1 MKTTLIVGIFGL
13 LTFPFAQ
20 GQTPV
25 SPLNDVPLTEGL
37 KAYWKLDE
45 TNSTRF
51 DSTTN
56 QFHLTPHNG
65 VQLNPDGKLN
75 GAALFNAF
83 QGDQGLYVANT
94 DARVPL
100 TFSGDWAVSS
110 WVNHQAMRYDAD
122 HIFNKWGEI
131 HFYVDNYT
139 GPHRLHLLM
148 MSGTA
153 NHSLLLNHQ
162 FAYVMPTNVWRHL
175 LLQRNGNSIELYVDG
190 QFEENVTFTNSVQN
204 GGWDFWVGMEKN
216 GWPWNGSIDE
226 VGYWGRSLSSAE
238 ISTLYGNG
246 TPPAFESFGDGA
258 GTPCIVQAA
267 GRYNG
272 LFHESDEVRHHSSGF
287 VSMVLNKNARFTGKL
302 SLDGDALPFTSR
314 FETDGTASFSVS
326 RKKSG
331 KPNLTLALSLNCATD
346 QILGTV
352 SDGEWTA
359 TLIADRAVHP
369 KNFATNLS
377 GRYTM
382 LLPGATEAQDGPP
395 GYGYATISISND
407 GRVKLSGR
415 LADASPVRQ
424 SVRISKNRHT
434 PFFSRLYP
442 QVENRNAINFNGSTL
457 GWLTFTNSNFTT
469 NNAPAGSV
477 SWIKTAVTPAS
488 KYYNVPFTNQ
498 TDVLGSVYTPLV
510 TRMIG
515 APDLESGTFFFEH
528 GDLSAYQVLCSTNA
542 SSTNADSALVSFNS
556 KSGLFKGSFS
566 HPDNL
571 NHKRTFNGALLQEQN
586 CGGGFFMSTNQ
597 VGLMLFRRD

>member
-162 FAYVMPTNVWRHL
+162 FAYVMPTNAWRHL

-246 TPPAFESFGDGA
+246 TPPAFESFGDEGSTEPLLITEQPLSQTISAGSSATFTVGA
-258 GTPCIVQAA
+258 SGPTPLSYQWNYGGTVITGAT
-267 GRYNG
+267 
-272 LFHESDEVRHHSSGF
+272 SS
-287 VSMVLNKNARFTGKL
+287 V
-302 SLDGDALPFTSR
+302 
-314 FETDGTASFSVS
+314 
-326 RKKSG
+326 
-331 KPNLTLALSLNCATD
+331 LTLSGVTTNQAGIYTVLVSSTNDSVLSSN
-346 QILGTV
+346 
-352 SDGEWTA
+352 A
-359 TLIADRAVHP
+359 TLIV
-369 KNFATNLS
+369 
-377 GRYTM
+377 
-382 LLPGATEAQDGPP
+382 
-395 GYGYATISISND
+395 
-407 GRVKLSGR
+407 V
-415 LADASPVRQ
+415 
-424 SVRISKNRHT
+424 
-434 PFFSRLYP
+434 
-442 QVENRNAINFNGSTL
+442 
-457 GWLTFTNSNFTT
+457 
-469 NNAPAGSV
+469 
-477 SWIKTAVTPAS
+477 
-488 KYYNVPFTNQ
+488 
-498 TDVLGSVYTPLV
+498 
-510 TRMIG
+510 
-515 APDLESGTFFFEH
+515 
-528 GDLSAYQVLCSTNA
+528 
-542 SSTNADSALVSFNS
+542 SSTNEESLL
-556 KSGLFKGSFS
+556 SGLKAYWKLDETSSTRFDSTTNSFDLS
-566 HPDNL
+566 SL
-571 NHKRTFNGALLQEQN
+571 NDVQADPNGKLNGAAAFSAIPLNQGLYSAASSHAPLAFSGDWTVSSWAKHTGSMAHDSDHVFSKAGEIYFFVENYNGSHHLHVRIYSGTTPNTSLLDHQFAYVMPANEWGSTWPYHLPCSRECCQRTLN
-586 CGGGFFMSTNQ
+586 PRKLNPRRLSTNW
-597 VGLMLFRRD
+597 VFSSLRLSPRASNHFRNRSINPLPRPGALRMTRSSA